1 MNFLE
6 NLDYLL
12 KANNMTRSDLARALN
27 MSPSTINSWFNRSCD
42 GVALKSLVE
51 ISKYFAVSLDTLV
64 NGDDIEDYVPIHE
77 IKVTN
82 PSPFNEREIA
92 QLKRLVK
99 YYEMLNDK
107 GGGLV

>member
-6 NLDYLL
+6 NLDFLL
-12 KANNMTRSDLARALN
+12 KSNKMTRSDLARALN
-27 MSPSTINSWFNRSCD
+27 MSPSTINSWYNRSCD

-64 NGDDIEDYVPIHE
+64 NGDDIEDYIPIHE
-77 IKVTN
+77 INPN

-92 QLKRLVK
+92 QLKRLIK
-99 YYEMLNDK
+99 YYEMLDK
-107 GGGLV
+107 GDGIL

>member
-1 MNFLE
+1 MKFLG
-6 NLDYLL
+6 NLEYLL

-64 NGDDIEDYVPIHE
+64 NGDDIEDYIPIHE
-77 IKVTN
+77 INPN
-82 PSPFNEREIA
+82 PSPFNEREVA
-92 QLKRLVK
+92 QLKRLIK
-99 YYEMLNDK
+99 YYEMIDK
-107 GGGLV
+107 GDGVL

>member
-1 MNFLE
+1 MKFLG
-6 NLDYLL
+6 NLEYLL

-64 NGDDIEDYVPIHE
+64 NGDDIEDYIPIHE
-77 IKVTN
+77 INPN
-82 PSPFNEREIA
+82 PSPFNEREVA
-92 QLKRLVK
+92 QLKRLIK
-99 YYEMLNDK
+99 YYEMLDK
-107 GGGLV
+107 RDGVL

>member
-1 MNFLE
+1 MKFLE

-12 KANNMTRSDLARALN
+12 NANNMTRSDLARALN

-64 NGDDIEDYVPIHE
+64 NGDDIKDYVPLHE
-77 IKVTN
+77 IKTN

-92 QLKRLVK
+92 QLKRLAK
-99 YYEMLNDK
+99 YCDLLSDK
-107 GGGLV
+107 GGGII

>member
-6 NLDYLL
+6 NLDFLL
-12 KANNMTRSDLARALN
+12 KSNKMTRSDLARALN
-27 MSPSTINSWFNRSCD
+27 MSPSTINSWYNRSCD

-64 NGDDIEDYVPIHE
+64 NGDDIEDYIPIHE
-77 IKVTN
+77 INPN

-92 QLKRLVK
+92 QLKRLIK
-99 YYEMLNDK
+99 YYETLDK
-107 GGGLV
+107 GDGIL